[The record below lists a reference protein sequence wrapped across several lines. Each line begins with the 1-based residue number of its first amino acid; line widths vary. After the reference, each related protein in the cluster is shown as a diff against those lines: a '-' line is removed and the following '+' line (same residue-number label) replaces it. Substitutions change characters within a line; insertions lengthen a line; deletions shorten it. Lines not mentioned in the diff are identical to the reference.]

1 VKEEHGL
8 RVLENRMLVRIFG
21 PKGDK
26 VTGEWKKLHKRNLI
40 SVFLTQS
47 CSDDQIEKNEIC
59 RTLAR
64 IEKTKGVYRVL
75 VGET

>member
-1 VKEEHGL
+1 MKEEHGL

-26 VTGEWKKLHKRNLI
+26 VTEEWKKLHKRNLI
-40 SVFLTQS
+40 SVFFTQS
-47 CSDDQIEKNEIC
+47 CWDDQIEKNEIC
-59 RTLAR
+59 RTVAR
-64 IEKTKGVYRVL
+64 MEKTKGVYRVL